1 MQITAIRRVQIDA
14 TTRGVDEATA
24 KLNKL
29 AGAQDDLAIVSDR
42 STKAQLS
49 MERALDR
56 MQRQYDQAYR
66 AQQALAKVER
76 DLAAARA
83 QGLVSQQ
90 RASELM
96 QLAIRYHNGGAQGV
110 TAHARAMQ
118 ELAARAGGLSSS
130 LGAAGS
136 ALGAMGPIGLAVG
149 IALGAAT
156 LGFKQVADAALALAD
171 RAGKLKDFSETTGLS
186 IAQLQALGQAGSQVG
201 VSADAINRG
210 LERFSVA
217 MDEATRKLSSP
228 KYSVSVW
235 QF

>member
-1 MQITAIRRVQIDA
+1 
-14 TTRGVDEATA
+14 
-24 KLNKL
+24 
-29 AGAQDDLAIVSDR
+29 
-42 STKAQLS
+42 
-49 MERALDR
+49 
-56 MQRQYDQAYR
+56 
-66 AQQALAKVER
+66 
-76 DLAAARA
+76 
-83 QGLVSQQ
+83 
-90 RASELM
+90 
-96 QLAIRYHNGGAQGV
+96 
-110 TAHARAMQ
+110 
-118 ELAARAGGLSSS
+118 
-130 LGAAGS
+130 
-136 ALGAMGPIGLAVG
+136 MGPIGLAVG

>member
-1 MQITAIRRVQIDA
+1 MLINAIRRVQIDA

-29 AGAQDDLAIVSDR
+29 AGAQGNLAVVSDR

-49 MERALDR
+49 MERALER

-90 RASELM
+90 RASEIM
-96 QLAIRYHNGGAQGV
+96 QAAIRYHNGGAQAV
-110 TAHARAMQ
+110 TAQAVTAQARAMQ

-130 LGAAGS
+130 LAAAG
-136 ALGAMGPIGLAVG
+136 ATLGAMGPMGLAVG

-156 LGFKQVADAALALAD
+156 LGFKQAADAALSLAD
-171 RAGKLKDFSETTGLS
+171 RFGKLKDFSETTGVT
-186 IAQLQALGQAGSQVG
+186 ITQLQALEQAGLAGRRLGGCDQPRPRAVLRCDG
-201 VSADAINRG
+201 RG
-210 LERFSVA
+210 EGEHRGAL
-217 MDEATRKLSSP
+217 
-228 KYSVSVW
+228 
-235 QF
+235 